1 MSNDAP
7 LSTLVPVLS
16 TALLPLTAFVSLSIF
31 LATHPQSPSRKLV
44 RRRIALPVHRDEG
57 LDGDL
62 DQGGMEEKDPFE
74 IDDPVVRSEGIPVD
88 PERFW
93 SSAWKRKVMLLAS
106 MILPF
111 GCNIAIIVLIAL
123 SSYPNIDEKTH
134 ALLMPCFVA
143 AAHLP
148 TLFMMYLYLSHDNT
162 KSNWQTTI
170 HLSTNLCVQFLV
182 IALLALL
189 PPTPPPRR
197 HAEVVNMLATFTRWD
212 VIKLPAMTP
221 LRILQSVL
229 PILQFIALV
238 ITVHIRRGPPIHLP
252 LASIYPAKIVEAIPL
267 THEAMD
273 PDHRNVSE
281 EVEANILEWLF
292 FSYATPVIKKGS
304 VATSMDVW
312 DVPVLPPSL
321 REYLHLP
328 CLRSKLRSG
337 ADCQVQ

>member
-1 MSNDAP
+1 MPNDAP

-16 TALLPLTAFVSLSIF
+16 TALLPLTALVSLSIF
-31 LATHPQSPSRKLV
+31 LSTHPRSPTRKIV

-57 LDGDL
+57 LDGDI
-62 DQGGMEEKDPFE
+62 DQDDLEEKDTFE

-93 SSAWKRKVMLLAS
+93 SSTWKRKVLLLIS

-111 GCNIAIIVLIAL
+111 GCNIAIIVLTAL
-123 SSYPNIDEKTH
+123 SSYPTVDEKTH
-134 ALLMPCFVA
+134 ALVAPCFVA
-143 AAHLP
+143 AAQAP
-148 TLFMMYLYLSHDNT
+148 TLFIMYLYLSHNDT

-170 HLSTNLCVQFLV
+170 HISTNLCTQFLV

-189 PPTPPPRR
+189 PSTPPPRR
-197 HAEVVNMLATFTRWD
+197 HSETVNLIATFSRWD
-212 VIKLPAMTP
+212 VIKLPALSP
-221 LRILQSVL
+221 LQTLQAILPVL
-229 PILQFIALV
+229 HFIALV
-238 ITVHIRRGPPIHLP
+238 IAVHIRRGPPIHLP
-252 LASIYPAKIVEAIPL
+252 LESIYPAKIVEAIPP
-267 THEAMD
+267 THESLD
-273 PDHRNVSE
+273 PNQRNVSE

-321 REYLHLP
+321 
-328 CLRSKLRSG
+328 SKFIQPG
-337 ADCQVQ
+337 ASI

>member
-7 LSTLVPVLS
+7 LSTLVPVLT
-16 TALLPLTAFVSLSIF
+16 TAVLPLIAFVSLSIF
-31 LATHPQSPSRKLV
+31 LATHPRSPTRKLV

-57 LDGDL
+57 LDGEVDEDDVL
-62 DQGGMEEKDPFE
+62 EEKDPFE
-74 IDDPVVRSEGIPVD
+74 IDDPVVRSEGIPVN

-93 SSAWKRKVMLLAS
+93 STTWKRKAMLLAW

-111 GCNIAIIVLIAL
+111 GCNIAIIIVTAL
-123 SSYPNIDEKTH
+123 SSHPTVDEKTH
-134 ALLMPCFVA
+134 ALATPCFVA

-170 HLSTNLCVQFLV
+170 HLSTNLFAQFLV

-189 PPTPPPRR
+189 PSTPPPRR
-197 HAEVVNMLATFTRWD
+197 HAEVAFNTVAMVSRWD
-212 VIKLPAMTP
+212 VIKLPPMTP
-221 LRILQSVL
+221 LRILQSIL

-238 ITVHIRRGPPIHLP
+238 MVVHIRRGPPMHMP
-252 LASIYPAKIVEAIPL
+252 LDAIYPAKIVEAIPPS
-267 THEAMD
+267 HESMD
-273 PDHRNVSE
+273 PNHRNVSE
-281 EVEANILEWLF
+281 EVEANILEWMF
-292 FSYATPVIKKGS
+292 FSYATPVVKKGS

-321 REYLHLP
+321 RK
-328 CLRSKLRSG
+328 C
-337 ADCQVQ
+337 